1 VHKKTDEPLFQFH
14 GHAVGFSGRLTRPFD
29 VPVDAIA
36 SCALPP
42 SGGYASA
49 RSGEEGYRMR
59 EIVRVGRVTSQVTGS
74 KHEGEYAWNTVCIS
88 TIEGLDILGQ
98 VTADRI
104 TAVLS
109 VKRPFKGDPV
119 FSIAG
124 SRFENLRIAG
134 ERVEV
139 EFHSNV
145 ERWAE
150 DAARRDPKFS
160 VHTAPPGF
168 CLVTTAVSNA
178 KCSRVVEAPH
188 IVEVPQFGRIVL
200 GEYWITPY
208 SRSLTM
214 FRAEMGC
221 GFEGMFEGPN
231 VGGNGVRYPPYP

>member
-1 VHKKTDEPLFQFH
+1 MHKKIDEPLFQFH
-14 GHAVGFSGRLTRPFD
+14 GHAVGFAGRLTRPFD
-29 VPVDAIA
+29 VPIDAIA

-49 RSGEEGYRMR
+49 RSREGGYKLR
-59 EIVRVGRVTSQVTGS
+59 EIIRIGRIASQVTGS
-74 KHEGEYAWNTVCIS
+74 KHEEEGAWNTVCIS
-88 TIEGLDILGQ
+88 TIEHLDILGQ
-98 VTADRI
+98 ITADRI

-109 VKRPFKGDPV
+109 VKRPFRGDPV
-119 FSIAG
+119 FSLAG

-134 ERVEV
+134 ERVDI
-139 EFHSNV
+139 EFHPNV

-150 DAARRDPKFS
+150 DAVRQDPKFNLHS
-160 VHTAPPGF
+160 TPPGS
-168 CLVTTAVSNA
+168 CVVTSAVANLR
-178 KCSRVVEAPH
+178 CSRVADAPNVVE
-188 IVEVPQFGRIVL
+188 IPQFGRIVL

-221 GFEGMFEGPN
+221 GYEGRLEGPN